1 MRMGLLRELTSD
13 SNQVTDTDAS
23 FLRDLISAM
32 VTADGA
38 VDLAEHVT
46 VEALFET
53 VPQLRAAPA
62 DARPPVAGRKALLSR
77 LSTISTDK
85 LRRQLFVIAVDLALA
100 SDGANEKED
109 EFLETLRTTLRIDEA
124 FARQTITV
132 VATKYACAR

>member
-53 VPQLRAAPA
+53 VPQLRAAPV
-62 DARPPVAGRKALLSR
+62 DARPPIAGRKALLSK
-77 LSTISTDK
+77 LSTIGTDK

-100 SDGANEKED
+100 SDGASP
-109 EFLETLRTTLRIDEA
+109 
-124 FARQTITV
+124 
-132 VATKYACAR
+132 